1 MTTRRVH
8 IRSAVNAAAVSK
20 AGGLYTIRDVCG
32 AVDEIVMNGVLYPG
46 AELAAG
52 APTLEDKPAPAGH
65 PKVNGRFVSA
75 SSGDAM
81 LTCYIGAVCKNARH
95 VGGRTLVDVVVN
107 EAQAKA
113 MPDGAKLVERL
124 EAALTGANADPIHVS
139 TGLYFEAVAE
149 NGESKGKRYT
159 VKATKPRYDHLA
171 ILLNERGAGT
181 PDDGV
186 GMWLNAEGAEQP
198 VESVALNVEAE
209 DKRSAGLMR
218 WVQRL
223 LGNSGSADMSF
234 SEIERGLASTLP
246 EGSWLQEV
254 FDRYA
259 VFCDR
264 DGRCFRQDYSVA
276 SDGSVAWSGTA
287 QEVRRKV
294 VYEAVNR
301 ATRQE
306 QDPVKDLILAA
317 LNRAGIKTEGLDE
330 SALLA
335 AYNALAVK
343 PVQEQLDAANATL
356 QANAA
361 AQRAAEQAEV
371 DALATELAANSLLKA
386 DDLKALP
393 LARLRE
399 IKANRGTTAAPV
411 LPGLA
416 GNAGTGA
423 DPYATYPDNP
433 GFDPKE
439 GK

>member
-32 AVDEIVMNGVLYPG
+32 AVDDIVMNGVLYPG

-52 APTLEDKPAPAGH
+52 APTLDGKPAPAGH

-75 SSGDAM
+75 SNGAAL
-81 LTCYIGAVCKNARH
+81 LTSYIGAVCTNARH

-113 MPDGAKLVERL
+113 LPDGAKLVERL
-124 EAALTGANADPIHVS
+124 DAALSGANADPIHVS

-159 VKATKPRYDHLA
+159 VKATRPRYDHLA

-198 VESVALNVEAE
+198 VEAVALNLDAE

-223 LGNSGSADMSF
+223 LGNSGSADLSF
-234 SEIERGLASTLP
+234 GEIERGLATTLP

-259 VFCDR
+259 IYCDR
-264 DGRCFRQDYSVA
+264 DGKCWRQDYSVG

-294 VYEAVNR
+294 EYEAVNR
-301 ATRQE
+301 ATHQE
-306 QDPVKDLILAA
+306 QDPMKDLILAA
-317 LNRAGIKTEGLDE
+317 LNKAGIKTEGLDE

-335 AYNALAVK
+335 AYNSLTVK
-343 PVQEQLDAANATL
+343 PVQDQLDAANATL
-356 QANAA
+356 KANAD

-371 DALATELAANSLLKA
+371 DALAAELSTNSLLKA
-386 DDLKALP
+386 EDLKALP

-399 IKANRGTTAAPV
+399 IKANRGASAAPV
-411 LPGLA
+411 LPA
-416 GNAGTGA
+416 GAASGDGKPKLQDLFANALEPA
-423 DPYATYPDNP
+423 QAA
-433 GFDPKE
+433 K
-439 GK
+439 

>member
-32 AVDEIVMNGVLYPG
+32 AVDDIVMNGVLYPG

-52 APTLEDKPAPAGH
+52 APTLDGKPAPAGH

-75 SSGDAM
+75 SDGSAL
-81 LTCYIGAVCKNARH
+81 LTSYSGAVCTNARH

-113 MPDGAKLVERL
+113 LPDGAKLVERL
-124 EAALTGANADPIHVS
+124 DAALSGANSDPIHVS

-149 NGESKGKRYT
+149 NGESKGKRYS

-181 PDDGV
+181 PEEGV
-186 GMWLNAEGAEQP
+186 GMWLNAEGAEEP
-198 VESVALNVEAE
+198 VEAVALNLEAE

-223 LGNSGSADMSF
+223 VGNGSAELSF
-234 SEIERGLASTLP
+234 SQIESGLAATLAS
-246 EGSWLQEV
+246 GAWLREV

-259 VFCDR
+259 IWTDS
-264 DGRCFRQDYSVA
+264 DGKFWRQDYSVS

-294 VYEAVNR
+294 EYEAVNR
-301 ATRQE
+301 ATTPE
-306 QDPVKDLILAA
+306 QDPMKDLILAA

-335 AYNALAVK
+335 AYNSLQVQ
-343 PVQEQLDAANATL
+343 PVQQQLTAANEKLATFE
-356 QANAA
+356 ANA
-361 AQRAAEQAEV
+361 RAAEAAEV
-371 DALATELAANSLLKA
+371 DALAAELATNSALSV
-386 DDLKALP
+386 DDYKALGVN
-393 LARLRE
+393 RLRE
-399 IKANRGTTAAPV
+399 LKAAGKPQPGAAPV
-411 LPGLA
+411 VPGA
-416 GNAGTGA
+416 TGGDKKGEFEKYSINALIDETQ
-423 DPYATYPDNP
+423 
-433 GFDPKE
+433 PK
-439 GK
+439 